1 MAIGTRLRPTIPGIE
16 INHFIWNNFY
26 HIHWMFVSIYF
37 VHNLCYVLLGTL
49 GVHLCSLPCVLK
61 VTTPP
66 LTRTDKIFEFNKE
79 HWLRT
84 ISIYKKSY
92 FEVYLRSD
100 NWMFSTTFGKPYHMA
115 HMLCNISFES
125 SDRWFLSVRFLCQ
138 LGTID
143 AKLSLDAKLDAR
155 YMEFSWT

>member
-1 MAIGTRLRPTIPGIE
+1 MAIGTRLRPTIPSIE
-16 INHFIWNNFY
+16 IKHFIWNNFY

-84 ISIYKKSY
+84 ISIYKNHTSRYTCDLITECFQQLLENHIIWPICYATYHLSQATGGFWVLDSY
-92 FEVYLRSD
+92 VNLE
-100 NWMFSTTFGKPYHMA
+100 P
-115 HMLCNISFES
+115 
-125 SDRWFLSVRFLCQ
+125 
-138 LGTID
+138 
-143 AKLSLDAKLDAR
+143 
-155 YMEFSWT
+155 